1 MLSGKERAPEYYL
14 TTYKQRMNVSNRIH
28 CIRLLGYQ
36 VHLAKFLVTMKVSFV
51 DHSLYH

>member
-36 VHLAKFLVTMKVSFV
+36 VHLAKFLVAMKVSFV